1 MPLDPIVDQMLK
13 QMAEAEAPALIE
25 MSPADARVMF
35 RAMNEEGTKA
45 ELDSVSDNSADGVP
59 IRIYRPSLEE
69 NLPCLVYFHGGG
81 WVIGDLETHDVPCR
95 LLAKESG
102 CVVIAVDYRLAPE
115 HPFPAPLDDCYQATE
130 WVTNNAALLNI
141 DKNKI
146 AVGGDSAGGNL
157 AASVCIRARDEGG
170 PKLVHQLLIYP
181 VTDIAMDTESYNSN
195 ADGYMLT
202 RESMVWFWNHYVGD
216 KFDDSPLA
224 SPLKTADLSNLPT
237 ATVLTAEFDPLRDEG
252 EAYGENLKSAGVTT
266 LIKRYDGLIHG
277 FVGMTDVLEGARSAV
292 RLMAA
297 ELQNSFGDKARK

>member
-1 MPLDPIVDQMLK
+1 
-13 QMAEAEAPALIE
+13 
-25 MSPADARVMF
+25 
-35 RAMNEEGTKA
+35 
-45 ELDSVSDNSADGVP
+45 
-59 IRIYRPSLEE
+59 
-69 NLPCLVYFHGGG
+69 
-81 WVIGDLETHDVPCR
+81 